1 MLQAVEV
8 GLLQGLVDVEVGALA
23 QRGWLGRGLRGV
35 GARPGGEVVQAALWP
50 TGPVGAADTAAAA
63 AAAVTARRL
72 KQERDMSHS
81 EAAGVSGALLGFNF
95 RYPGAFLLTQTV
107 KNPYADAR
115 DLGLIPGSG
124 RSGGGNGNP
133 FQYSCLGNP
142 VARRAWWA
150 PVHGV
155 TENQDRTPP
164 SHTIKQQLQ

>member
-50 TGPVGAADTAAAA
+50 TGPVGAADAAAAA
-63 AAAVTARRL
+63 AAAVTARR
-72 KQERDMSHS
+72 
-81 EAAGVSGALLGFNF
+81 
-95 RYPGAFLLTQTV
+95 
-107 KNPYADAR
+107 
-115 DLGLIPGSG
+115 
-124 RSGGGNGNP
+124 
-133 FQYSCLGNP
+133 LGNP